1 MLLNFVHRAPA
12 ALIAVTLGAALL
24 TGCATRPPAE
34 DQEAVAAYE
43 EVNDPLEPMN
53 RAIFSFNQ
61 FADGILIKPLAIMYR
76 MLIPPEVRSGVNNFL
91 ENLRAPVY
99 FANDLMQGE
108 TDRAFITFKRFVI
121 NSTAGG
127 AGFVDVA
134 DDFGIESHREDFG
147 QTIAVWGAGEGAY
160 VMLPLL
166 GPSNVRDTTGL
177 VVDSFLDPLVY
188 FVPTEAL
195 IARTLV
201 RGIDA
206 REGVLDTLD
215 EIERTSLD
223 YYATLRSLYRQHRD
237 DEIRNGEPS
246 AILPVP
252 AISIQDFE
260 EFDDAGD
267 EKVSLND

>member
-1 MLLNFVHRAPA
+1 MLLTHRHRALA
-12 ALIAVTLGAALL
+12 ALSATLLGTAILA
-24 TGCATRPPAE
+24 GCATRPID

-43 EVNDPLEPMN
+43 EANDPLEPMN

-76 MLIPPEVRSGVNNFL
+76 MLVPPEVRSGLHNFL
-91 ENLRAPVY
+91 ENLRAPVHL
-99 FANDLMQGE
+99 ANDLMQGE
-108 TDRAFITFKRFVI
+108 TDRAFITFQRFII

-134 DDFGIESHREDFG
+134 EDFGIEGHREDFG
-147 QTIAVWGAGEGAY
+147 QTIAVWGSGEGPY
-160 VMLPLL
+160 LMLPLL

-188 FVPTEAL
+188 FVPNEAL

-201 RGIDA
+201 RGIDE

-223 YYATLRSLYRQHRD
+223 FYATLRSLYRQHRED
-237 DEIRNGEPS
+237 VIRNGAPS
-246 AILPVP
+246 EVLPVP

-260 EFDDAGD
+260 KIEDDQDA
-267 EKVSLND
+267 KFTLN